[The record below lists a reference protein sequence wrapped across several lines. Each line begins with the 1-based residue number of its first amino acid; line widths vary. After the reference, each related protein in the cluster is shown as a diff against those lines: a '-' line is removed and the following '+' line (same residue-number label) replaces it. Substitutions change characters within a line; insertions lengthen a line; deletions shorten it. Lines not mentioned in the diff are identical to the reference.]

1 MSPAYE
7 GADASKIGA
16 GGSELIGCAPLA
28 VRHARRILPLLLL
41 GALLSQGCR
50 GKEPLF
56 EEVPP
61 ADELFAL
68 GEKELAGRKILP
80 FYTRYNYSRAI
91 EYFQSIIDNYPYSD
105 YAVQAELKIADAYF
119 DDGKYD
125 EALSYYRDFAD
136 LHPQHE
142 KVPYTVYRS
151 GMCHY
156 ERIESVDRDQ
166 TATRNALGFFDRL
179 LVEHPHSSYAQEA
192 EPLWRELQV
201 RLAEH
206 DERIADFYRD
216 RKEYE
221 AAADRYRQ
229 LLDAHPGLG
238 IDARVLFKLGQS
250 YEALDRLD
258 EADRIYRTLVTHY
271 ETSPWAYRAQQ
282 RLVSDVP

>member
-1 MSPAYE
+1 
-7 GADASKIGA
+7 
-16 GGSELIGCAPLA
+16 
-28 VRHARRILPLLLL
+28 VRHACRIPLLLVL
-41 GALLSQGCR
+41 AALVAQGCR

-61 ADELFAL
+61 ADELFAM
-68 GEKELAGRKILP
+68 GEKELAGRRILP
-80 FYTRYNYSRAI
+80 FYTRHNYSRAI

-105 YAVQAELKIADAYF
+105 YAVQAELRIADAYF

-179 LVEHPHSSYAQEA
+179 LVEHPHSSYAQQA
-192 EPLWRELQV
+192 EPLWRELQL

-206 DERIADFYRD
+206 EERIADFYRD
-216 RKEYE
+216 REEYE
-221 AAADRYRQ
+221 AAADRYRR

-238 IDARVLFKLGQS
+238 IDARVLFKLGES
-250 YEALDRLD
+250 YEALNRTD
-258 EADRIYRTLVTHY
+258 EADRIYRTLVTHFG
-271 ETSPWAYRAQQ
+271 TSAWAYRAKQ
-282 RLVSDVP
+282 RLATDLP